1 MKNER
6 TETPQSQWETLPWKK
21 VNVNSSNN
29 EDDDIDDSKFL
40 NSKNHYDDPN
50 ADSTELYGGGTSKKK
65 KKVIVDNSTVEG
77 ADDPGIF
84 LGLEVIDGSQY
95 QVEKVKVGMGT
106 NEGYITRLI
115 ISGDKNREEEQDHL
129 NNKGKQT
136 VKKEAKRKEKNETKQ
151 VVKKKSNDLVDS
163 VETELKPKVDE
174 KKQLSSKEKKKLRFE
189 EMLAKR
195 KEKKLQKKRKRKEV
209 SSESD
214 PENDG
219 NDQPVNTAKVS
230 KKQKSKSNN
239 ESTLGEIEHT
249 TRLVNQ
255 EDISRIQSSWAIGTG
270 GVYFHEKICA
280 SLHQLQ
286 FESPTPIQA
295 STLAAS
301 ILGQRDVV
309 GAAPTGS
316 GKTLSYLLP
325 ILQYLLSI
333 EDKEI
338 SIAQPPPKSKLTALI
353 LCPTRELALQ
363 VSNEYSKLVSST
375 VNEPYYKRIKCGSIV
390 GGLSEQKQKRVINE
404 KRPPL
409 LVGTPGRLWDL
420 VSRVFTA

>member
-1 MKNER
+1 MKNEE

-21 VNVNSSNN
+21 VNVNSSN

-50 ADSTELYGGGTSKKK
+50 ADSTELYGGGTTKKK
-65 KKVIVDNSTVEG
+65 KKVVVDSSAVEG

-115 ISGDKNREEEQDHL
+115 ISGDKKQDEERENS
-129 NNKGKQT
+129 NNKGKQM
-136 VKKEAKRKEKNETKQ
+136 VKEEGKRKEKNETKQ
-151 VVKKKSNDLVDS
+151 VKQKSSNLVES

-174 KKQLSSKEKKKLRFE
+174 NKQLTSKEKKKLRFE

-195 KEKKLQKKRKRKEV
+195 KEKKLQKKRKRKEMP
-209 SSESD
+209 SESD
-214 PENDG
+214 PENDR
-219 NDQPVNTAKVS
+219 NDQAVNTAKVS
-230 KKQKSKSNN
+230 KKQKRKINDESKL
-239 ESTLGEIEHT
+239 EKIEDT
-249 TRLVNQ
+249 KVLVSQ
-255 EDISRIQSSWAIGTG
+255 DDISRIQSSWATGTG

-301 ILGQRDVV
+301 ILGQRDIV

-325 ILQYLLSI
+325 ILQYLLST

-375 VNEPYYKRIKCGSIV
+375 VNEPYYNRIKCGSIV
-390 GGLSEQKQKRVINE
+390 GGLSEQKQKRVIDE
-404 KRPPL
+404 KRPPV

-420 VSRVFTA
+420 VSIVSTS